1 MKLFGRV
8 FRNSNASHSLAKD
21 LKPYLPLLV
30 YIIVAL
36 LIAATY
42 ALSFRHI
49 EKLIEAGELR
59 DLGAIADAKVRQ
71 IAAWRESE
79 KRRERSFSRDSMIAA
94 EFEKWLQ
101 EGAPANARKQQLRQM
116 LTEMQYVNGYHSI
129 ALLDKGGA
137 ARITVGGQHEVGGED
152 AGLATLAMKRREVV
166 FADFHWSTQG
176 DAGINLDLASPLIAS
191 GKPDRIVG
199 AVVIRIDPDQFL
211 YPLIQSWPTQ
221 SASAETLLL
230 KRDGNDAL
238 FLNNVRHQQGAALS
252 MRIPLS
258 MSTSP
263 CAMALL
269 GKRRTTNGI
278 DYRGI
283 PVVAEMRSI
292 PGTPWFIV
300 SKIDREELFAPVN
313 RLRAWSM
320 ALAFGFVMVGGGL
333 LFLWLRNH
341 RARYRLLKA
350 QRDSAVE
357 RELLAKHYEY
367 LTRYA
372 NDIILVTDEEGNVI
386 EANARALQ
394 AYGYSQEEFLQMQI
408 RGLCDVSQ
416 DPASCAQQTEL
427 LGEQGESRFESMTR
441 RKDGSVFPVEVSGRV
456 IGVEGA
462 KYLQFIM
469 RDISE
474 RRQADEALR
483 RSETL
488 LKESQ
493 QMAHIGSWEM
503 DLVNNVLYW
512 SDENYRIFGI
522 DQQCFGASYEA
533 FLNIVHPDDREMVNQ
548 AYTESIQNRTPYM
561 VVHRLLLPD
570 QRIKYV
576 QEWCETHYDEEG
588 KPLRSV
594 GTTQD
599 ITERQLAK
607 NELRK
612 SAEVVED
619 LYNHAP
625 CGYHSLDKH
634 GIILQIND
642 TELDWLGYTRDE
654 VVGKMAIT
662 DFCTDKS
669 IQDFRE
675 NFPRFMKTGEING
688 VEYDFVCKDGKIMH
702 ILLSATAIYDHE
714 GNYVMSRSTL
724 HDITSRKM
732 AENMLVESEER
743 FRIMADLA
751 PIMIWLAD
759 AQGGDEYLGCN
770 FFNKGWHEFTGLP
783 LEQTQGRNW
792 LDIVHVADRKNC
804 LAAYT
809 KAFRK
814 LRPFKLEYRLRHRDG
829 KFRWVQDS
837 GIPRFT
843 DDGRFLGFI
852 GTCIDTSEQRSFEAI
867 RGEMEHAGRLN
878 LAGEMASG
886 LAHELSQPLTAANNY
901 LDACLRRMDEQEW
914 DREKLQQ
921 AVKLAH
927 LQTDR
932 AGKIIGQLKS
942 MVRKQGHERTMTDIN
957 QVIKNAV
964 ILLEREFQHQS
975 VTVVLDLP
983 ALPQIPANRV
993 EIEQVLINLMKNA
1006 VEAMSASPQRELSIA
1021 TRVAESG
1028 DILVMVRDTGCGIV
1042 ADDMDKIF
1050 NPFHTSKQDGLGLGL
1065 AICRTLVENYGGR
1078 IWVEPGRD
1086 SGTDFNFTL
1095 SAGR

>member
-8 FRNSNASHSLAKD
+8 FRISNDGNPLARN
-21 LKPYLPLLV
+21 LKPFLPLLLYV
-30 YIIVAL
+30 VVAL
-36 LIAATY
+36 LVAATY
-42 ALSFRHI
+42 AISFRHI
-49 EKLIEAGELR
+49 EKLIEAGALR

-79 KRRERSFSRDSMIAA
+79 NRRERTFSRNSLIAD
-94 EFEKWLQ
+94 EFERWMQ
-101 EGAPANARKQQLRQM
+101 EGAPANGRKQRLIRM
-116 LTEMQYVNGYHSI
+116 LAEMQYVNGYHSI
-129 ALLDKGGA
+129 ALLDMDGRP
-137 ARITVGGQHEVGGED
+137 RITAGGGHELSGED
-152 AGLATLAMKRREVV
+152 AGLAKLATDRREVV

-176 DAGINLDLASPLIAS
+176 DSGINLDLAAPLIAA

-199 AVVIRIDPDQFL
+199 AAVIRIDPGQFL
-211 YPLIQSWPTQ
+211 YPLIQSWPIQ

-230 KRDGNDAL
+230 KRDGSDAL
-238 FLNNVRHQQGAALS
+238 FLNNVRHKQGAALS
-252 MRIPLS
+252 MRIPLTT
-258 MSTSP
+258 STSP
-263 CAMALL
+263 CAMALQ
-269 GKRRTTNGI
+269 GKRQTTEGI
-278 DYRGI
+278 DYRGV
-283 PVVAEMRSI
+283 PVVAEMRPV

-300 SKIDREELFAPVN
+300 SKIDREELFSPVN
-313 RLRAWSM
+313 RLRAWST
-320 ALAFGFVMVGGGL
+320 ALALGLSIIGGGL
-333 LFLWLRNH
+333 MFLWLRSH
-341 RARYRLLKA
+341 RARYRLLKE
-350 QRDSAVE
+350 QRDAAVE

-367 LTRYA
+367 LTKYA
-372 NDIILVTDEEGNVI
+372 NDIILVTDEAGRVI

-394 AYGYSQEEFLQMQI
+394 AYGYSLEEFRQMQI
-408 RGLCDVSQ
+408 RSLCDVVPDSE
-416 DPASCAQQTEL
+416 SCSRQTDL

-441 RKDGSVFPVEVSGRV
+441 RKDGSVFSVEVSGRV
-456 IGVEGA
+456 IGVEGE

-474 RRQADEALR
+474 RKQADDALR

-493 QMAHIGSWEM
+493 QMAHIGSWEL
-503 DLVNNVLYW
+503 DLVENVLYW
-512 SDENYRIFGI
+512 SDENYRIFEVDRQI
-522 DQQCFGASYEA
+522 SASYET
-533 FLNIVHPDDREMVNQ
+533 FLDIVHPDDREMVNL
-548 AYTESIQNRTPYM
+548 AYTESVKNRAPYM
-561 VVHRLLLPD
+561 IVHRLLFPD

-576 QEWCETHYDEEG
+576 QEWCDTYYDDDG
-588 KPLRSV
+588 KPLRSI

-599 ITERQLAK
+599 ITERQLAR
-607 NELRK
+607 NELR
-612 SAEVVED
+612 SSVETVED

-634 GIILQIND
+634 GVIVQIND
-642 TELDWLGYTRDE
+642 TELEWLGYKREE
-654 VVGKMAIT
+654 VVGKMKVT
-662 DFCTDKS
+662 DFCTEKS
-669 IQDFRE
+669 VHDFRD
-675 NFPRFMKTGEING
+675 NFPLFMETGELQG
-688 VEYDFVCKDGKIMH
+688 VEYDFVCKDGKIRH
-702 ILLSATAIYDHE
+702 ILLSATAIYDQE

-724 HDITSRKM
+724 HDITSRKL

-759 AQGGDEYLGCN
+759 TQGSGEFEGCN
-770 FFNKGWHEFTGLP
+770 FFNKGWHEFTGLT
-783 LEQTQGRNW
+783 LEQTQGCSW
-792 LDIVHVADRKNC
+792 LNIVHAGDRERC
-804 LAAYT
+804 LDVYA

-814 LRPFKLEYRLRHRDG
+814 TRPFKLEYRLRHHDG

-837 GIPRFT
+837 GVPRFT

-901 LDACLRRMDEQEW
+901 LDACLRRMDELEW

-927 LQTDR
+927 LQTER
-932 AGKIIGQLKS
+932 AGKIIGHLKS
-942 MVRKQGHERTMTDIN
+942 MVRKQGHERSMTDIN
-957 QVIKNAV
+957 QVIKSAV
-964 ILLEREFQHQS
+964 TLLEREFQHQS

-983 ALPQIPANRV
+983 ALPQIPANRI

-1006 VEAMSASPQRELSIA
+1006 VEAMAASPKRELHIA
-1021 TRVAESG
+1021 TRLAESG
-1028 DILVMVRDTGCGIV
+1028 DVLVLVRDTGGGIA

-1065 AICRTLVENYGGR
+1065 AICRTLVENHGGR

>member
-8 FRNSNASHSLAKD
+8 FRNSSTSNPLASNI
-21 LKPYLPLLV
+21 KPFLPLLLYV
-30 YIIVAL
+30 VASL
-36 LIAATY
+36 LVAAIYT
-42 ALSFRHI
+42 LSLRHI
-49 EKLIEAGELR
+49 EKLIEDSELR
-59 DLGAIADAKVRQ
+59 DLGAIADSKVGQ
-71 IAAWRESE
+71 IASWRETQ
-79 KRRERSFSRDSMIAA
+79 RRTGESFARDSLIAA
-94 EFEKWLQ
+94 EFEQWLR
-101 EGAPANARKQQLRQM
+101 EGSSNWRKQRLDQM
-116 LTEMQYVNGYHSI
+116 LAEMHYVNGYQAI
-129 ALLDKGGA
+129 ALLDKEGA
-137 ARITVGGQHEVGGED
+137 VRITAGGPHEMGGED
-152 AGLATLAMKRREVV
+152 AGLAKLAMGRREIV

-176 DAGINLDLASPLIAS
+176 NSGINLDVAAPLIAA
-191 GKPDRIVG
+191 GKPNRVVG
-199 AVVIRIDPDQFL
+199 AAVIRIDPSQFL
-211 YPLIQSWPTQ
+211 YPLIQSWPTR
-221 SASAETLLL
+221 SVSAETLLL
-230 KRDGNDAL
+230 RRDGDDAL
-238 FLNNVRHQQGAALS
+238 FLNNVRHKQGAALN
-252 MRIPLS
+252 MRIPLTTT
-258 MSTSP
+258 TSP

-269 GKRRTTNGI
+269 GKLRTTEGI
-278 DYRGI
+278 DYRGV
-283 PVVAEMRSI
+283 PVVAEMRPV
-292 PGTPWFIV
+292 PGTPWFVV

-320 ALAFGFVMVGGGL
+320 ALAFGFVTIGGL
-333 LFLWLRNH
+333 LMFLWLRNH
-341 RARYRLLKA
+341 RTRYQLLKS
-350 QRDSAVE
+350 QRDAAVQ
-357 RELLAKHYEY
+357 RELLTKHYEY

-372 NDIILVTDEEGNVI
+372 NDIILVTDEAGRVI

-394 AYGYSQEEFLQMQI
+394 AYGYSLGEFLQMQI
-408 RGLCDVSQ
+408 RGLCD
-416 DPASCAQQTEL
+416 CATDTILCEKAADSLAEL
-427 LGEQGESRFESMTR
+427 GESRFESMTR
-441 RKDGSVFPVEVSGRV
+441 RKDGSAFPVEVSGRV
-456 IGVEGA
+456 IEVEGV
-462 KYLQFIM
+462 KYMQFIM

-493 QMAHIGSWEM
+493 QMANIGSWEL
-503 DLVNNVLYW
+503 DLVGNVLYW
-512 SDENYRIFGI
+512 SDENYRIFEVER
-522 DQQCFGASYEA
+522 QVVASYET
-533 FLNIVHPDDREMVNQ
+533 FLDIVHPDDRERVNQ
-548 AYTESIQNRTPYM
+548 AYTESVQNHTPYKI
-561 VVHRLLLPD
+561 VHRLLFPD

-576 QEWCETHYDEEG
+576 QEWCETYYDDKG

-599 ITERQLAK
+599 ITERQLAR
-607 NELRK
+607 NELRR

-634 GIILQIND
+634 GIVVQIND
-642 TELDWLGYTRDE
+642 TELEWLGYTRDE
-654 VVGKMAIT
+654 VVGKMKIT
-662 DFCTDKS
+662 DFCTEKS
-669 IQDFRE
+669 ILDFRE
-675 NFPRFMKTGEING
+675 NFPRFMETGEISG
-688 VEYDFVCKDGKIMH
+688 VEYDLVSKNGRIMT

-724 HDITSRKM
+724 HDITARKL
-732 AENMLVESEER
+732 AENKLIESEER

-759 AQGGDEYLGCN
+759 VQGNGEYQGCN

-792 LDIVHVADRKNC
+792 MDIVHAADRENC
-804 LAAYT
+804 LAVYA

-814 LRPFKLEYRLRHRDG
+814 LRPFKLEYRLRHHDG

-837 GIPRFT
+837 GVPRFT

-901 LDACLRRMDEQEW
+901 LDACLRRMDELEW

-932 AGKIIGQLKS
+932 AGKIIGQLKN
-942 MVRKQGHERTMTDIN
+942 MVRKQGHDRSMTDIN
-957 QVIKNAV
+957 QVIRNAV
-964 ILLEREFQHQS
+964 TLLEREFQHQS

-983 ALPQIPANRV
+983 ALPQIPANRI

-1006 VEAMSASPQRELSIA
+1006 VEAMAASPQRELLIA

-1028 DILVMVRDTGCGIV
+1028 DILVTVRDTGCGIA

-1078 IWVEPGRD
+1078 IWVEPGRN